1 MEWLKSLLTGAVG
14 AGIIAGIFQLVQWGL
29 SRKAAKSDRAE
40 DRKVMDCAA
49 RGRELEDLKKQ
60 VDVLMLADRTL
71 LYARIKSLAKE
82 YIQRGNITV
91 EELEDLDRM
100 HGVYHDPDK
109 LNGNGF
115 LDGVMKTVHKLPMG
129 ATPWAEGKE

>member
-14 AGIIAGIFQLVQWGL
+14 AGIIAGAFQLVQWKL
-29 SRKAAKSDRAE
+29 NRKAAKEDRAE
-40 DRKVMDCAA
+40 DRKVMNCAA
-49 RGRELEDLKKQ
+49 RGKELDELRKQ
-60 VDVLMLADRTL
+60 VEVLMLANRTL

-82 YIQRGNITV
+82 YIQRGDITM

-100 HGVYHDPDK
+100 HAVYHEPDK

-115 LDGVMKTVHKLPMG
+115 LSGVMGTVHKLPIV
-129 ATPWAEGKE
+129 ATTWADGKE